1 MHKERWPVTRLQNVT
16 NNIRRNISAYLNSL
30 QLSIFKSKAWT
41 GETNRQTNIWRGSL
55 LTAYLTGVVAL
66 QITSNKVT
74 NHLLVA
80 QFDQQLFPTYLISA
94 AVLVLTPSEQAEMQL
109 TLWRILLN
117 TAFVKHTA
125 DYSVLAHADMI
136 QYESVNF
143 CVNTLGDQLKR
154 ADMLF

>member
-1 MHKERWPVTRLQNVT
+1 
-16 NNIRRNISAYLNSL
+16 
-30 QLSIFKSKAWT
+30 
-41 GETNRQTNIWRGSL
+41 
-55 LTAYLTGVVAL
+55 VAL

-80 QFDQQLFPTYLISA
+80 QFDQQLFPTYLTSA